1 MAEIECL
8 RSKVVY
14 QNKWMTV
21 REDIIRRETGQEGLF
36 GIVDKPD
43 FVVIVPVQDQQII
56 LVEQYRYPVKE
67 RCLELPQGAWENS
80 KFTNPNE
87 VALGELQTETGY
99 VARQLHYV
107 GFQYLATGYSTQG
120 YHIYF
125 ATDLEMTKT
134 NLDLAEAE
142 PTSRLMHL
150 WEFEA
155 LLETGDITDAT
166 TLAAYSLTKL
176 KGFVS

>member
-21 REDIIRRETGQEGLF
+21 REDIIRRESGQEGLY

-43 FVVIVPVQDQQII
+43 FVVIVAVQDQQII

-67 RCLELPQGAWENS
+67 RCLELPQGSWES
-80 KFTNPNE
+80 KKFTNPEE
-87 VALGELQTETGY
+87 VALGELQEETGY
-99 VARQLHYV
+99 IAHQLHYV
-107 GFQYLATGYSTQG
+107 GFQHLAMGYSTQG

-125 ATDLEMTKT
+125 ATDLEM
-134 NLDLAEAE
+134 AAGVVEAGL
-142 PTSRLMHL
+142 TSRAMHL